1 MHTLPMSSQ
10 WRAGR
15 RKPRGNALVESALV
29 ISLVFIPLALGI
41 AVIGLNIVRIIQVNQ
56 VNRDAGHMFARG
68 VDFSGSTY
76 GLLNQAV
83 VFQMAQK
90 LQDKTTNGTAVLILS
105 AVEFLDST
113 TTCPSPCNNLH
124 HVVITKQITLGYSGL
139 RSSSFNNKL
148 QPTSLNADGTVKSP
162 NTDTT
167 AQADGVL
174 TYLTMTD
181 GDVAY
186 VSETFF
192 SSADLP
198 RSPILHPAGTYARA
212 FF

>member
-1 MHTLPMSSQ
+1 MHTLLTSSQ

-41 AVIGLNIVRIIQVNQ
+41 AVVGLNIVRIIQVNQ
-56 VNRDAGHMFARG
+56 VNRDTGHMFARG

-76 GLLNQAV
+76 GLLNQAI
-83 VFQMAQK
+83 VFQMAPR
-90 LQDKTTNGTAVLILS
+90 LQDTSASGTAVLILS
-105 AVEFLDST
+105 AVEYLNST
-113 TTCPSPCNNLH
+113 TTCPTGCTNLGY
-124 HVVITKQITLGYSGL
+124 VVFTKQITLGKAAL
-139 RSSSFNNKL
+139 RASSFGTV
-148 QPTSLNADGTVKSP
+148 PAASLNADGSVKNP
-162 NTDTT
+162 TTDASARAT
-167 AQADGVL
+167 GVL
-174 TYLTMTD
+174 TYLAMSD

-192 SSADLP
+192 SSTDLA
-198 RSPILHPAGTYARA
+198 RSGIISPSGTYARA